1 MNKNVTSELISFAR
15 FPLAISVVMIHCFFS
30 IKGWQYDHLADQGF
44 GSNVAM
50 EFIISTR
57 IIILFVVALFF
68 LISGY
73 LFFLH
78 LEEWNSGGWLRKMK
92 RRFWT
97 LLIPYLL
104 WNTLY
109 ILYII
114 GPDIWDCLVYGKPWY
129 VVKAWVDD
137 HGGWV
142 GLYWNA
148 KSLGIGQVDIWGHP
162 AHTTVPI
169 LLPFYF
175 IRDLIVVDLFTP
187 LFHFLLRSRDGR
199 VSLYAIVSMVL
210 LAFLYLTQTSF
221 MIPGFTAEAFFF
233 FGWGAFLSLNRF
245 ELPNVFYARRW
256 PIAIITLVL
265 FIAMICSGYL
275 YSRTGRMIYP
285 FFIVFEVMTMINLLA
300 WMVRRSYSSPFWAK
314 IKNGSIRWQDA
325 TFLIFALHFF
335 ILKDVFKLLNRVG
348 GALTGFYD
356 VRMMEMANRYPHIVI
371 MNYLLRVVIIVAI
384 CMFVYVILRKF
395 LPRVCGILCGR

>member
-1 MNKNVTSELISFAR
+1 MNKNLTSELISFAR
-15 FPLAISVVMIHCFFS
+15 FPLAICVVMIHCFFS

-78 LEEWNSGGWLRKMK
+78 LEEWNSDGWLRKMK

-114 GPDIWDCLVYGKPWY
+114 GPDICDWLAHEKPWD

-137 HGGWV
+137 HGGWI

-148 KSLGIGQVDIWGHP
+148 KSLGMGQVEGIQLIRQCRFSCHSISSG
-162 AHTTVPI
+162 I
-169 LLPFYF
+169 LLWWTCAHHYF
-175 IRDLIVVDLFTP
+175 ISFCVPVMARFLHMP
-187 LFHFLLRSRDGR
+187 L
-199 VSLYAIVSMVL
+199 
-210 LAFLYLTQTSF
+210 
-221 MIPGFTAEAFFF
+221 
-233 FGWGAFLSLNRF
+233 
-245 ELPNVFYARRW
+245 
-256 PIAIITLVL
+256 
-265 FIAMICSGYL
+265 
-275 YSRTGRMIYP
+275 
-285 FFIVFEVMTMINLLA
+285 
-300 WMVRRSYSSPFWAK
+300 
-314 IKNGSIRWQDA
+314 
-325 TFLIFALHFF
+325 
-335 ILKDVFKLLNRVG
+335 
-348 GALTGFYD
+348 
-356 VRMMEMANRYPHIVI
+356 
-371 MNYLLRVVIIVAI
+371 
-384 CMFVYVILRKF
+384 
-395 LPRVCGILCGR
+395 

>member
-1 MNKNVTSELISFAR
+1 MNKNVTSELISFVR
-15 FPLAISVVMIHCFFS
+15 FPLAICVVMIHCFIS
-30 IKGWQYDHLADQGF
+30 IKGWQYDHLAEQGL

-114 GPDIWDCLVYGKPWY
+114 GPDIWDCLVHGKPWD
-129 VVKAWVDD
+129 VVKAWIDD
-137 HGGWV
+137 HGGWI

-148 KSLGIGQVDIWGHP
+148 KSLGIGQVDIWRHP

-187 LFHFLLRSRDGR
+187 LFHFLLRSRDGK
-199 VSLYAIVSMVL
+199 VSPYAIVTMTI

-233 FGWGAFLSLNRF
+233 FGWGAF
-245 ELPNVFYARRW
+245 
-256 PIAIITLVL
+256 
-265 FIAMICSGYL
+265 
-275 YSRTGRMIYP
+275 
-285 FFIVFEVMTMINLLA
+285 
-300 WMVRRSYSSPFWAK
+300 
-314 IKNGSIRWQDA
+314 
-325 TFLIFALHFF
+325 
-335 ILKDVFKLLNRVG
+335 
-348 GALTGFYD
+348 
-356 VRMMEMANRYPHIVI
+356 
-371 MNYLLRVVIIVAI
+371 
-384 CMFVYVILRKF
+384 
-395 LPRVCGILCGR
+395 